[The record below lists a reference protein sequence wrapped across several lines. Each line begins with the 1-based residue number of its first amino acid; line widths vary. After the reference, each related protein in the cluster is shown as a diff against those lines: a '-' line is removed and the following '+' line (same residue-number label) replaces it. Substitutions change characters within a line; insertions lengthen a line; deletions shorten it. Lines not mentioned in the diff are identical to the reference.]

1 MDLGIVAPS
10 EVSQRKIL
18 YFTYH
23 LYVKSNK
30 NNISK
35 LIYKLKETNRSWNET
50 YGYQGGNVRKEI
62 N

>member
-1 MDLGIVAPS
+1 MPFGEMWMDLGIVAPS
-10 EVSQRKIL
+10 EVSQRKIS

-35 LIYKLKETNRSWNET
+35 LIYKLKETNRS
-50 YGYQGGNVRKEI
+50 
-62 N
+62 